1 MHIENLVNTSS
12 IHSITVTFNYNEI
25 RDIANGLY
33 LLVNLGDNVP
43 YNPDSYLEIAAKAA
57 FMFDMIKHGM
67 IQSETVSRLSKTAL
81 NKDEF
86 EILNS
91 SLTHNSLKVALEN
104 PDFVK
109 VYNKISNGLPIPKEF
124 KDIIAEKSKEKKEG
138 E

>member
-1 MHIENLVNTSS
+1 MHIENLDNTGS
-12 IHSITVTFNYNEI
+12 IHSITITFNYNEV

-33 LLVNLGDNVP
+33 LLVNPGGVP
-43 YNPDSYLEIAAKAA
+43 YNPDTYLEVAAKAA

-67 IQSETVSRLSKTAL
+67 IQPDTVSELSKTAL

-91 SLTHNSLKVALEN
+91 SLTYNSLKVALEN

-109 VYNKISNGLPIPKEF
+109 VYNKISNGLPIPEEL
-124 KDIIAEKSKEKKEG
+124 KDIITEKSKEKKEG

>member
-1 MHIENLVNTSS
+1 MHIENLDNTGS
-12 IHSITVTFNYNEI
+12 IHSITITFNYNEV

-33 LLVNLGDNVP
+33 LLVNLEGAP
-43 YNPDSYLEIAAKAA
+43 YNPNLYLEVAAKAA

-67 IQSETVSRLSKTAL
+67 IQPDTVSELSKTAL

-86 EILNS
+86 EILNN
-91 SLTHNSLKVALEN
+91 SLTYNSLKVALEN

-109 VYNKISNGLPIPKEF
+109 VYNKISNGLPIPKEL
-124 KDIIAEKSKEKKEG
+124 KDIITEKSEEKKEG

>member
-1 MHIENLVNTSS
+1 MHIENLVNTGSV
-12 IHSITVTFNYNEI
+12 HSITITFNYNEV

-33 LLVNLGDNVP
+33 LLVNLDDVP
-43 YNPDSYLEIAAKAA
+43 YNPDSYLEVAAKAA

-67 IQSETVSRLSKTAL
+67 IQSNTVSKLSKTAL

-91 SLTHNSLKVALEN
+91 SLTYNSLKVALEN

-109 VYNKISNGLPIPKEF
+109 VYNKISNGLPIPEEL
-124 KDIIAEKSKEKKEG
+124 KDIITEKSKEKKEG

>member
-1 MHIENLVNTSS
+1 MHIENLVNTNSV
-12 IHSITVTFNYNEI
+12 HSITITFNYNEV

-33 LLVNLGDNVP
+33 LLINLKDVP

-67 IQSETVSRLSKTAL
+67 IQPETVSKLSKTAL

-91 SLTHNSLKVALEN
+91 SLTYNSLKVALEN

-109 VYNKISNGLPIPKEF
+109 VYNKISNRLPIPEEL
-124 KDIIAEKSKEKKEG
+124 KDIITEKSKEKKEG